1 MKTYDLRMMFKIN
14 QDELDILDT
23 LMKKTRMRQSATLDV
38 AIEILHNLL
47 AKSNLD
53 ELIEE
58 KKIKFNKGRTYRVS
72 EEGKERINAIRK
84 NVGLNQSV
92 ILYTALEVMLKQ
104 INQGKTIQELIEP
117 DLFL

>member
-14 QDELDILDT
+14 DDELNILDT

-38 AIEILHNLL
+38 AIEILFNLL
-47 AKSNLD
+47 NKLNLD
-53 ELIEE
+53 ELTEE
-58 KKIKFNKGRTYRVS
+58 KKIKFDKGRTYRVS
-72 EEGKERINAIRK
+72 EEGRERINAIRK

-104 INQGKTIQELIEP
+104 IEQGKTIQELT
-117 DLFL
+117 DQGLFL